1 MLDALLA
8 HDRFGQKR
16 VARAAPQLV
25 HCFLVKR
32 LDLQHLG
39 ERHIGDF
46 FQRRETLLDQ
56 NVGDFLVDVELLHE
70 QRADFFALGLMFLLR
85 FLDAHQVDFPTS
97 QLGSEPDVLPAA
109 ADRHGQ
115 VLLVDH
121 DVHRVLLF
129 VDDDAR
135 YLSRRQRV
143 DDELCRVVG
152 IKDDVDAL
160 SGQLVGHRG
169 HARAAHADAGALR
182 VEPWVVGFH
191 RDLGAHA
198 GIARRGADLDQTL
211 LELRPPRLR
220 FDLGH
225 VSPHAV
231 AHAQVLLRNQLVARN
246 HALDAPRL
254 DDHAAALDALDR
266 ACEQVVLAF
275 EKVIQDLFALG
286 IADLLQDHLLR
297 GLRADAAEFHRLERL
312 LDHVTELQHRIALG
326 SVGDR
331 DLMRGLLVLLVGHD
345 GPAPERLVVAGLA
358 IDRDAR
364 VDIVGI
370 LLLGRRRE
378 RGLER
383 LEYDL
388 LGHVLLARQRVDEKQ
403 QFAVHRA
410 FLHSIFGINLAL
422 SMLASGI
429 ARVPSVVSSRTT
441 PVSASMPR
449 STPLMRRELP
459 IGSRNFNCASRPSKR
474 AKSASFFSG
483 RSNPGDETSSRP

>member
-1 MLDALLA
+1 
-8 HDRFGQKR
+8 
-16 VARAAPQLV
+16 
-25 HCFLVKR
+25 
-32 LDLQHLG
+32 
-39 ERHIGDF
+39 
-46 FQRRETLLDQ
+46 
-56 NVGDFLVDVELLHE
+56 
-70 QRADFFALGLMFLLR
+70 MFLLR
-85 FLDAHQVDFPTS
+85 FLDAHQVNFPTS
-97 QLGSEPDVLPAA
+97 QLGSEPHVLPAA

-169 HARAAHADAGALR
+169 HPRTAHADAGTLR
-182 VEPWVVGFH
+182 VEPRIVRLH
-191 RDLGAHA
+191 RDLGAHP
-198 GIARRGADLDQTL
+198 GIARRGADLDQAL
-211 LELRPPRLR
+211 LDFRHLELEQPLQKLGNDARQQELRTPRLR
-220 FDLGH
+220 FDLRH
-225 VSPHAV
+225 VRPHAV
-231 AHAQVLLRNQLVARN
+231 AHAQVLLRNQLIARD
-246 HALDAPRL
+246 HAFDAPRL

-266 ACEQVVLAF
+266 AGEQVVLAF
-275 EKVIQDLFALG
+275 EKVVQDLLTLG

-297 GLRADAAEFHRLERL
+297 GLRADAAEFHRLEWL
-312 LDHVTELQHRIALG
+312 LDDVSELQRRIALRG
-326 SVGDR
+326 VGNR
-331 DLMRGLLVLLVGHD
+331 DLMRGLLVLFVGHD

-358 IDRDAR
+358 IDRDTR

-388 LGHVLLARQRVDEKQ
+388 LGHVLLARQRVDEEQ

-422 SMLASGI
+422 SILASGI
-429 ARVPSVVSSRTT
+429 ACVPSAVSSRTT
-441 PVSASMPR
+441 PASASMPR